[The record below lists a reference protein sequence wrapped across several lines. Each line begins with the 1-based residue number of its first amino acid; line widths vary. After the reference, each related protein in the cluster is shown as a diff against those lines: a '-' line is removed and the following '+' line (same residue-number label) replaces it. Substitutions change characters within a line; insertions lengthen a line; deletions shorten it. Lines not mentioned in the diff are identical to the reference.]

1 MAQEIWPGFVGS
13 YGLNEMLPLGST
25 GSSLTTFDAG
35 LSSVDN
41 RRLVE
46 AAVAVVVVVVGVVNV
61 VGVSTRT

>member
-1 MAQEIWPGFVGS
+1 M
-13 YGLNEMLPLGST
+13 
-25 GSSLTTFDAG
+25 TTFDAG

>member
-1 MAQEIWPGFVGS
+1 M
-13 YGLNEMLPLGST
+13 
-25 GSSLTTFDAG
+25 TTFDAG

-46 AAVAVVVVVVGVVNV
+46 AAVAVVVVVVVVVVGGVNV